1 MLAAENFVVISRGA
15 KDGLDVGNRTFV
27 VRRGD
32 GYRPIMEGW
41 QKPDPSFP
49 KEVVAELWVMDVR
62 EDARSP
68 GWPGPPRS
76 CASARWPSCVRG
88 TD

>member
-1 MLAAENFVVISRGA
+1 M
-15 KDGLDVGNRTFV
+15 DGLDVGNRTFV

-41 QKPDPSFP
+41 QKPDPRFP

-62 EDARSP
+62 ARSAVA
-68 GWPGPPRS
+68 WVARS
-76 CASARWPSCVRG
+76 SKELRVGEVAEVRKG
-88 TD
+88 H